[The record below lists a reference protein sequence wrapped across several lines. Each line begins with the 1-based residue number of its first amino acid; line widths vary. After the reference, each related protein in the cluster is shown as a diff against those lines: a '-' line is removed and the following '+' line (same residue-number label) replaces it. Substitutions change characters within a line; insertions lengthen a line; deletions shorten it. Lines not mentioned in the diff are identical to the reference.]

1 MRVLS
6 ILLLAIPAIISLK
19 MKVRKDDNSKCEDMT
34 NELNCGMLPHCYYD
48 TEQNKC
54 LRMLDDTGDS
64 NTRS

>member
-1 MRVLS
+1 MRILS
-6 ILLLAIPAIISLK
+6 ILILAIPAIISLK
-19 MKVRKDDNSKCEDMT
+19 MKVRKDDNAKCEDMT

-54 LRMLDDTGDS
+54 LRMLDDTGVS